1 MTFHTKIENNIAEII
16 INAPPVNALN
26 GKKMSEFSQEVT
38 RLGNL
43 QEVKVIL
50 IYAEGRG
57 FCAGIDIK
65 ELGDGGIAIL
75 EGNKGAF
82 ELFEAIHHCAIP
94 VISAI
99 HGYALGAGAAIAGA
113 SDIVFAAEGT
123 KLGVP
128 EINVGMLGGGSHMLR
143 MLPLQ
148 KVRSMYFTG
157 EPILAEEAIQYG
169 AFEKV
174 LPMDKL
180 VPVARAMAQK
190 IATKSPTALRYA
202 KLALNGIEPVDLE
215 KNYRFEQGFTYA
227 ISHMDEAQ
235 EARQATLRE
244 RKDK

>member
-1 MTFHTKIENNIAEII
+1 MDFQVETDDGVAEII
-16 INAPPVNALN
+16 INVPPVNALT
-26 GKKMSEFSQEVT
+26 GLAMSELADTIEQTSKNE
-38 RLGNL
+38 N
-43 QEVKVIL
+43 VKVIL

-65 ELGDGGIAIL
+65 ELGKGGLAVI

-82 ELFEAIHHCAIP
+82 RLFEAIHHCPVP

-113 SDIVFAAEGT
+113 SDVVFAAEGT

-143 MLPLQ
+143 ILPLQ

-157 EPILAEEAIQYG
+157 DPILAEEAMKYG

-174 LPMDKL
+174 VPLDSL
-180 VPVARAMAQK
+180 VLEARAMAQR
-190 IATKSPTALRYA
+190 IAEKSPTALRYA

-227 ISHMDEAQ
+227 ISHLDEAQ
-235 EARQATLRE
+235 KARDAVLKKTSA
-244 RKDK
+244 